1 MPCWTRAASSA
12 GCWGKGGAGEARV
25 RGSTDDKGDA
35 AGEMAR
41 LGLVNLEDA
50 DHAVCRMHMGR

>member
-1 MPCWTRAASSA
+1 MLAAGGRAAP
-12 GCWGKGGAGEARV
+12 GKLGYD
-25 RGSTDDKGDA
+25 STDDKGDA

-50 DHAVCRMHMGR
+50 DHAVCRMDMGR